1 MSMLDPEIQAA
12 LALDLQRFGPAPA
25 HLPGDPAAARAEQ
38 ERRRAPWN
46 IGGPQMA
53 IQRDIAIALPDRA
66 LTVRL
71 YVPKLPA
78 EGLVL
83 YLHGGGWAIGSLD
96 THDRLT
102 RALAAASGLAF
113 LGIGYRKAP
122 EHPYPAALED
132 TLDVCDWLAANPDI
146 LGFPVRMDRLG
157 VAGDSAGANIAVAAA
172 MALGASGKPVPIAV
186 ASIYGVLDSDL
197 DTVSYLMRGDGRY
210 GLSRASM
217 ALYWQLYCA
226 DPTRRRDAL
235 VAPARAPANYLAYL
249 KRPFL
254 LAAGLDP
261 LRDDSRR
268 MRELLLAAGIDT
280 AYVEFPR
287 ANHGFA
293 HLSSVSVSARS
304 AIAATAGH
312 LRAAFDAQDG

>member
-1 MSMLDPEIQAA
+1 MMTLDPEIQAA

-46 IGGPQMA
+46 VGGPQMA
-53 IQRDIAIALPDRA
+53 VQRDIAIALPDRV
-66 LTVRL
+66 LPVRL

-78 EGLVL
+78 QGLVV
-83 YLHGGGWAIGSLD
+83 YLHGGGWVMGSLD

-102 RALAAASGLAF
+102 RALAAASGLAI
-113 LGIGYRKAP
+113 LSINYRKAP

-132 TLDVCDWLAANPDI
+132 TLELCNWLASNPDI
-146 LGFPVRMDRLG
+146 LGFPVRMDRLAF
-157 VAGDSAGANIAVAAA
+157 AGDSAGATIAVAAA
-172 MALGASGKPVPIAV
+172 MTLGTIGKPVPIAV

-210 GLSRASM
+210 GLSRSNM
-217 ALYWQLYCA
+217 GLYWSLYCP
-226 DPTRRRDAL
+226 DPTRRRDAM
-235 VAPARAPANYLAYL
+235 VAPARAPAMYLEHL
-249 KRPFL
+249 RRPFL

-268 MRELLLAAGIDT
+268 MRDLLLAAGIAAT
-280 AYVEFPR
+280 YVEFPR
-287 ANHGFA
+287 ANHGFL
-293 HLSSVSVSARS
+293 HLSSVSAAAREALS
-304 AIAATAGH
+304 ATAGH
-312 LRAAFDAQDG
+312 LRTAFADQ

>member
-1 MSMLDPEIQAA
+1 MSTLDPEIQAA

-25 HLPGDPAAARAEQ
+25 HLPGDPVAARAEF
-38 ERRRAPWN
+38 ERRRVPWN
-46 IGGPQMA
+46 AGGPQMA
-53 IQRDIAIALPDRA
+53 VQRDIAINLSDHS

-83 YLHGGGWAIGSLD
+83 FLHGGGWVIGSLD

-113 LGIGYRKAP
+113 LSIGYRKAP

-132 TLDVCDWLAANPDI
+132 TLDVLDWLAANPDV
-146 LGFPVRMDRLG
+146 LGFPVRMDQIA
-157 VAGDSAGANIAVAAA
+157 VAGESAGATIAAAAA
-172 MALGASGKPVPIAV
+172 MALGASGKPLPIAV
-186 ASIYGVLDSDL
+186 ASIYGALDSDL

-217 ALYWQLYCA
+217 AIYWSLYCA

-268 MRELLLAAGIDT
+268 MRDLLLAAGTDT
-280 AYVEFPR
+280 VYAEFPR

-293 HLSSVSVSARS
+293 HLSSVSASARA
-304 AIAATAGH
+304 AISATASH
-312 LRAAFDAQDG
+312 LRAAFEAQ

>member
-1 MSMLDPEIQAA
+1 MSTLDPEIEAA
-12 LALDLQRFGPAPA
+12 LALDLQRFGPAPT
-25 HLPGDPAAARAEQ
+25 HLPGNPAAARAEQ

-46 IGGPQMA
+46 VGGPQMA
-53 IQRDIAIALPDRA
+53 IRRDIAVALPERT
-66 LTVRL
+66 LPVRL

-83 YLHGGGWAIGSLD
+83 FLHGGGWVIGSLD
-96 THDRLT
+96 THDRLM

-122 EHPYPAALED
+122 EHPYPAAIED
-132 TLDVCDWLAANPDI
+132 TLDVCDWLASDPDI

-157 VAGDSAGANIAVAAA
+157 IAGDSAGATIAVAAA
-172 MALGASGKPVPIAV
+172 MALGAAGKPVPIAV
-186 ASIYGVLDSDL
+186 ASIYGALDSDL

-217 ALYWQLYCA
+217 ATYWSLYCA
-226 DPTRRRDAL
+226 DPARRRDAL
-235 VAPARAPANYLAYL
+235 VAPARAPANYLSYL

-268 MRELLLAAGIDT
+268 MRDMLLAAGIDT

-293 HLSSVSVSARS
+293 ILSSASAAARE
-304 AIAATAGH
+304 AIAATASH
-312 LRAAFDAQDG
+312 LRTAFGAE